1 MIEPPAA
8 VAATFTILWH
18 QQSGASIKS
27 DLFAVLVRSIVFNT
41 LFYLNLIVQMLAV
54 IPTMLM
60 PRGAIVAVVK
70 FWARTN
76 LWLLRIVC
84 GITVKFRGL
93 EKIPPGALI
102 VASKHQSMWETFA
115 LFPLFADPA
124 FILKRELMWIP
135 FFGWFSWKAGMI
147 PVNRGKR
154 SQALLEL
161 AASARQELARGRQIV
176 IFPEG
181 TRRAPGAEPSYKFGV
196 TYLYAET
203 SAVCLP
209 IALNSGLFWPRRS
222 FRRFPGTIIVEV
234 LAPIAPG
241 LSKEDFAERL
251 QQSIETATARLVADG
266 ERELARNGVK
276 QASLAPSS

>member
-1 MIEPPAA
+1 VLIRS
-8 VAATFTILWH
+8 V
-18 QQSGASIKS
+18 
-27 DLFAVLVRSIVFNT
+27 LFNL
-41 LFYLNLIVQMLAV
+41 LFYLNLIAQMLAV
-54 IPTMLM
+54 TPTLVM

-76 LWLLRIVC
+76 LWLLRRVC
-84 GITVKFRGL
+84 GITVEFRGL
-93 EKIPPGALI
+93 DKIPPGGFI

-196 TYLYAET
+196 THLYAET
-203 SAVCLP
+203 GAACLP
-209 IALNSGLFWPRRS
+209 IALNSGLFWPRRK
-222 FRRFPGTIIVEV
+222 FLRLPGTIVVEF
-234 LAPIAPG
+234 LPPIPPG
-241 LSKEDFAERL
+241 LDKNEFFQRL
-251 QQSIETATARLVADG
+251 QSDIETATARLLAEG
-266 ERELARNGVK
+266 QAELKRLGVD
-276 QASLAPSS
+276 